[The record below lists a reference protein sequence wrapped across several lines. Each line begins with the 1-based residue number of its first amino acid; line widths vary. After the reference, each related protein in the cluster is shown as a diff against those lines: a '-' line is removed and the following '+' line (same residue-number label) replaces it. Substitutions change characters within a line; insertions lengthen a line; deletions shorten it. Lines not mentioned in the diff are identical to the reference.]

1 MTPLS
6 YHSPNLSLIALET
19 MRLLV
24 KSSQIKS
31 LNVQTQ
37 YENSGKT
44 TTYLNTLEK
53 SKGQNFSD
61 NNCNALSDLV
71 LFVQFEKPENTHGG
85 VLIY

>member
-6 YHSPNLSLIALET
+6 YYSPNLLLIALET

-24 KSSQIKS
+24 KSSQKKS

-44 TTYLNTLEK
+44 TTYLNTLQK
-53 SKGQNFSD
+53 SKGQNISD
-61 NNCNALSDLV
+61 NSCNALSDLV

-85 VLIY
+85 VLLY